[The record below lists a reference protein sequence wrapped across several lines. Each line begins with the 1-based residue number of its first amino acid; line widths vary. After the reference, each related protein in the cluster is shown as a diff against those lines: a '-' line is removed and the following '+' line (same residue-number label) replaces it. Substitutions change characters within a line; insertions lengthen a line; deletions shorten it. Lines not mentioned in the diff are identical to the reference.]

1 MKRDLDREG
10 ERDKERY
17 WLIERYKKIEIYW
30 DIDWCREKD
39 VDIDKK
45 REIGIDKD
53 IDIGR

>member
-1 MKRDLDREG
+1 MERDLDREG

-39 VDIDKK
+39 VDIEIK

>member
-39 VDIDKK
+39 VDIEIK
-45 REIGIDKD
+45 REIVIDKD
-53 IDIGR
+53 IDNGR

>member
-30 DIDWCREKD
+30 DIDWCKEKD
-39 VDIDKK
+39 VDIEIK

>member
-39 VDIDKK
+39 VDIEIK

>member
-1 MKRDLDREG
+1 MKRYLDREG

-39 VDIDKK
+39 VDIEIK